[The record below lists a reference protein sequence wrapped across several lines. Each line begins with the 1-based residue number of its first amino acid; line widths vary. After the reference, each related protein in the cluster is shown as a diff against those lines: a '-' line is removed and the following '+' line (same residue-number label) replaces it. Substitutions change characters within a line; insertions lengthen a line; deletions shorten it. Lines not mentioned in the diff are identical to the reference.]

1 MVTLDRLPMRDVLV
15 DQLDWAEDDA
25 RAFLDVLF
33 APVENLATKDDV
45 EAVRTELLAVREEL
59 RGEIKEAR
67 EELRGEITGV
77 REELKQYIDQRLA
90 DLEKQQNERERRMYA
105 EFRSMIRASEVR
117 MMLLFTGGFGAL
129 IGIVIDRT

>member
-15 DQLDWAEDDA
+15 DRLDWAEDDA

-45 EAVRTELLAVREEL
+45 EAVRAEILAVRAEL
-59 RGEIKEAR
+59 RGEIN
-67 EELRGEITGV
+67 GV
-77 REELKQYIDQRLA
+77 REELEQHIDQRLA
-90 DLEKQQNERERRMYA
+90 ELEKRQDERERRMYA